1 LGVTLFAAAIVPAAA
16 AGKADIQP
24 QLNQLAEGDWIE
36 QTQALDQLARIG
48 DKAAV
53 AAICQK
59 LLEIVRK
66 MDDREYSGK

>member
-1 LGVTLFAAAIVPAAA
+1 MFLQLLPARP
-16 AGKADIQP
+16 ISS
-24 QLNQLAEGDWIE
+24 
-36 QTQALDQLARIG
+36 IG
-48 DKAAV
+48 DKVAV